1 MYIKVCACAQNLLL
15 KKLHIT
21 IHKKQII
28 DDKKFKLTIIHK
40 HKLFLMKNLMWIKL
54 LVMKNFN

>member
-1 MYIKVCACAQNLLL
+1 VQNLLL